1 MTRIVNKIM
10 TGDVRTVAKIIR
22 AVDDGIPGVEETL
35 KALYRHT
42 GRAHVIGVTG
52 TAGVGKSTLVDQM
65 IHLLRRDDKAVG
77 VLAVDPTSPFSGGAV
92 LGDRVRMQ
100 SHSMDEGVFIHS
112 LATRGYFGGL
122 TRSMRG
128 AIDVLDA
135 MGKDTI
141 IVETVGVGQQEVDI
155 VKSAQ
160 TIVVV
165 VVPGMG
171 DHIQAMK
178 AGLLEVA
185 DIFVVN
191 KADKGGLEHALGD
204 LRLMIE
210 MGQKNDGP
218 EAWKPPI
225 IVTEALHNKGV
236 RELMAETERH
246 REYLIKSTG
255 SMKNSDWRKKRIR
268 EELMEM
274 VKERLVQDALVPL
287 VKSGEIERFVEAVA
301 KGVQDPYS
309 ACEKLVSSVLSQKR
323 MK

>member
-1 MTRIVNKIM
+1 
-10 TGDVRTVAKIIR
+10 
-22 AVDDGIPGVEETL
+22 
-35 KALYRHT
+35 
-42 GRAHVIGVTG
+42 
-52 TAGVGKSTLVDQM
+52 
-65 IHLLRRDDKAVG
+65 
-77 VLAVDPTSPFSGGAV
+77 V
-92 LGDRVRMQ
+92 LGDRVIMQ

-191 KADKGGLEHALGD
+191 KADKGGVEHAIGD

-210 MGQKNDGP
+210 MGQKKDGP

-225 IVTEALHNKGV
+225 IVTEALHNKGL

-309 ACEKLVSSVLSQKR
+309 ACEKLVSSILSQQR

>member
-1 MTRIVNKIM
+1 MA
-10 TGDVRTVAKIIR
+10 GDIRTVARFIR

-35 KALYRHT
+35 KALYRYT

-65 IHLLRRDDKAVG
+65 IRLLRRDSKAVG

-100 SHSMDEGVFIHS
+100 SHSMDDGVFIHS
-112 LATRGYFGGL
+112 LASRGHFGGL
-122 TRSMRG
+122 TRSIRG

-160 TIVVV
+160 TIIVVI
-165 VVPGMG
+165 VPGMG

-185 DIFVVN
+185 DIFAVN
-191 KADKGGLEHALGD
+191 KADMGGVESAIGD

-210 MGQKNDGP
+210 LGQKMDRP
-218 EAWKPPI
+218 EAWKPSI
-225 IVTEALHNKGV
+225 IETEALHNKGV
-236 RELMAETERH
+236 SELMAETEKH
-246 REYLIKSTG
+246 RKYLIEMAG
-255 SMKNSDWRKKRIR
+255 SMKNSEWRKQRIR
-268 EELMEM
+268 EELLEM
-274 VKERLVQDALVPL
+274 VKERLVHDALGPL
-287 VKSGEIERFVEAVA
+287 LKSGEIEKSVEAVV
-301 KGVQDPYS
+301 KGDQDPYS
-309 ACEKLVSSVLSQKR
+309 ACDELVSTMLPPKLS
-323 MK
+323 